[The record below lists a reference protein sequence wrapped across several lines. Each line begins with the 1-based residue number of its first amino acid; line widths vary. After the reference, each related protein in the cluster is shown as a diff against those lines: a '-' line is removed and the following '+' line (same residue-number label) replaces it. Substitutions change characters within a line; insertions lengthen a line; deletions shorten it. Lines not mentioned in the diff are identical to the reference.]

1 MTEPAPPAKR
11 RGKLPFS
18 VSRLNILGIVAIIV
32 AAGLIAVHNLHH
44 DNYPNQILNVSY
56 DPTRE
61 LYAAVDKTFVEQFRR
76 QTGVTVEVK
85 RSHGG

>member
-44 DNYPNQILNVSY
+44 DNSRTKFSTS
-56 DPTRE
+56 PTTRPGNCM
-61 LYAAVDKTFVEQFRR
+61 L
-76 QTGVTVEVK
+76 
-85 RSHGG
+85 RSTKPSSSSIGGRPA